1 MRLGLVPIDNLPP
14 TCCCPADVPLA
25 DAPSHLVS
33 CRALMHRSGATTVRH
48 TLVGQAL
55 AAFLREA
62 GISAAPEVRHL
73 HPGTHERPD
82 LLIHDAAGRRILT
95 DHTVI
100 DPISA
105 GRMASAHPPTA
116 DRAIELAENNKVQR
130 YRLMVRQVGGAIF
143 MPLVLCTLGRAS
155 RATIDLLSLRSVSAD
170 QASLDRFDGGPSKL
184 ITEFITAVACA
195 IAKGNAHIATNTAAI
210 LRNHAELHGNLAVL
224 EPPPPGPEADLLDDP
239 LG

>member
-1 MRLGLVPIDNLPP
+1 
-14 TCCCPADVPLA
+14 
-25 DAPSHLVS
+25 
-33 CRALMHRSGATTVRH
+33 
-48 TLVGQAL
+48 
-55 AAFLREA
+55 
-62 GISAAPEVRHL
+62 
-73 HPGTHERPD
+73 
-82 LLIHDAAGRRILT
+82 
-95 DHTVI
+95 
-100 DPISA
+100 
-105 GRMASAHPPTA
+105 
-116 DRAIELAENNKVQR
+116 
-130 YRLMVRQVGGAIF
+130 MVRQVGGAIF